1 MSIQIFGIKKCFDT
15 KKAERYFK
23 ERKINYQFVDLTML
37 GLSRGELQSVKVA
50 IGLDNLVNNASKD
63 YKKLNMERII
73 STSGREEMLFNN
85 PSLYKTPIV
94 RNGKQ
99 ATIGYVPDVWASWV
113 D

>member
-1 MSIQIFGIKKCFDT
+1 MNIQIFGVKKCFDT

-23 ERKINYQFVDLTML
+23 ERKISYQFVDLTMF
-37 GLSRGELQSVKVA
+37 GLSKGELQSVKVA
-50 IGLDNLVNNASKD
+50 IGLNNLVNSACKD
-63 YKKLNMERII
+63 YKKLNMDRII

-99 ATIGYVPDVWASWV
+99 STVGYVPDVWALWV

>member
-1 MSIQIFGIKKCFDT
+1 MNIQIFGVKKCFDT

-23 ERKINYQFVDLTML
+23 ERKINYQFVDLTMF
-37 GLSRGELQSVKVA
+37 GLSKGELHSVMA
-50 IGLDNLVNNASKD
+50 IMGLNNLVNNASKD
-63 YKKLNMERII
+63 YKKLNMDRII
-73 STSGREEMLFNN
+73 SASGREEMLFNN

-99 ATIGYVPDVWASWV
+99 STVGYEPDIWASWV

>member
-63 YKKLNMERII
+63 YKKLNMDRII